1 MTTFFSS
8 AKNFRPALALLGF
21 GLGLAGCQV
30 DIDAP
35 PAASAGNAN
44 LTTYIAVGNSLTAGY
59 QSGGL
64 SRYGQLQS
72 YPAILAKQFAQAGG
86 GAFNQPLF
94 DRAYPN
100 GSGYLRLTAITNG
113 APVTAPVTDSLAAI
127 SGSLNTG
134 TNLLRKYSGTD
145 NQNLGVPGIRVADVT
160 TVGYGLNNPV
170 GYNPFFERLLA
181 GSSPATY
188 LQYVQERVA
197 TLKPTF
203 FSNWLGN
210 NDVLLYAVA
219 GGASTATAPVALT
232 AVADFTTKYKQV
244 LDALTTPTS
253 AAPSGARGVLAT
265 IPNVTNVPLFT
276 TVKASA
282 VKALIRSNPALPNAS
297 SASLYITTGTGAIR
311 EATDADYILLT
322 AQAVIGT
329 GATATQP
336 LPIGVGYGPT
346 LAQSNPLPSRFV
358 LDADE
363 AATVLTRTND
373 LNNVIRGE
381 ATSRGLALFDANI
394 YFQGVATNGVATNAV
409 ANSTS
414 FITGNLFSL
423 DGVHPTARG
432 YALVANEFIRAINNR
447 YGATIR
453 QVDANSYRPVL
464 LPQ

>member
-8 AKNFRPALALLGF
+8 VKNLRPALTLLGL
-21 GLGLAGCQV
+21 GLGTGLAGCQV
-30 DIDAP
+30 DIAE
-35 PAASAGNAN
+35 PAAATAGNAN
-44 LTTYIAVGNSLTAGY
+44 VATYIAVGNSLTAGY

-64 SRYGQLQS
+64 SRAGQLQS
-72 YPAILAKQFAQAGG
+72 YPAILARQFAQVGG

-94 DRAYPN
+94 DQAYAS
-100 GSGYLRLTAITNG
+100 GSGYLRLAAITNG
-113 APVTAPVTDSLAAI
+113 APVTAPVTDSLAVI
-127 SGSLNTG
+127 SGSLRTG
-134 TNLLRKYSGTD
+134 TNLLRKYAGTD

-203 FSNWLGN
+203 FTNWLGN

-219 GGASTATAPVALT
+219 GGVSTASAPTALT
-232 AVADFTTKYKQV
+232 SVADFTTKYKQV
-244 LDALTTPTS
+244 LDALTTTTGG
-253 AAPSGARGVLAT
+253 APGGAKGALAT

-276 TVKASA
+276 TLKASTL
-282 VKALIRSNPALPNAS
+282 KALIRSNPTLPNAS
-297 SASLYITTGTGAIR
+297 SASLYITTGANVVR
-311 EATDADYILLT
+311 EATDNDYILLT
-322 AQAVIGT
+322 AQAVVGT
-329 GATATQP
+329 GATATNP
-336 LPIGVGYGPT
+336 FPIGVGYSA
-346 LAQSNPLPSRFV
+346 AQSNPLPSQFV

-363 AATVLTRTND
+363 ATAVLTRTSE
-373 LNNVIRGE
+373 LNNVIRTE
-381 ATSRGLALFDANI
+381 ATNRGLALFDANV

-409 ANSTS
+409 NNTTG

-432 YALVANEFIRAINNR
+432 YALIANEFIKAINNR

-453 QVDANSYRPVL
+453 TVDANRYRPVL
-464 LPQ
+464 LPN

>member
-1 MTTFFSS
+1 M
-8 AKNFRPALALLGF
+8 LGLGL

-30 DIDAP
+30 DVAAP
-35 PAASAGNAN
+35 DTAVSGNASMA
-44 LTTYIAVGNSLTAGY
+44 TYIAVGNSLTAGY

-64 SRYGQLQS
+64 SRYGQLNS
-72 YPAILAKQFAQAGG
+72 YPAILARQFAQAGG

-94 DRAYPN
+94 DPAYPN
-100 GSGYLRLTAITNG
+100 GSGYLRLAAITNG
-113 APVTAPVTDSLAAI
+113 APVTANVTDSVAVI
-127 SGSLNTG
+127 PGSLKAG
-134 TNLLRKYSGTD
+134 TNLLRKYTGTD

-160 TVGYGLNNPV
+160 TAGYGLNNAV
-170 GYNPFFERLLA
+170 GFNAFFERLLP
-181 GSSPATY
+181 GSAPTTY

-210 NDVLLYAVA
+210 NDVLLYAAA

-232 AVADFTTKYKQV
+232 ATADFTTKYKQV
-244 LDALTTPTS
+244 LDVLT
-253 AAPSGARGVLAT
+253 AGGAKGVLAT

-282 VKALIRSNPALPNAS
+282 VKASIRANPALPNAAA
-297 SASLYITTGTGAIR
+297 ASFYIRTGTGAIR

-329 GATATQP
+329 GATAAVP
-336 LPIGVGYGPT
+336 FPIGVGYAPT
-346 LAQSNPLPSRFV
+346 ATQSNPLPSQYV
-358 LDADE
+358 LDKDE
-363 AATVLTRTND
+363 ADAVLMRTSD
-373 LNNVIRGE
+373 LNTVIRTE
-381 ATSRGLALFDANI
+381 ATNRGLALFDANA
-394 YFQGVATNGVATNAV
+394 YFQGVAANGIVTNGV

-423 DGVHPTARG
+423 DGVHPTSRG
-432 YALVANEFIRAINNR
+432 YALIANEFIRAINIR

-453 QVDANSYRPVL
+453 PVDANSYRAVL
-464 LPQ
+464 LP